1 MNVWKR
7 LQTQAPEATSVEQE
21 MKRNRFFGWRDVIV
35 CLLIV
40 GFFLLT
46 KNGLGLGLGGY
57 GGLAPVL
64 EETRFG
70 VTGMDGT
77 THFFTYSEVES
88 IELRSDLSNF
98 LQNEKGTLVEGKD
111 QKRVCS
117 GLFHNDAFG
126 DYQLHVQ
133 TQLHN
138 FIIVHAPD
146 GVLVFALESDETTQ
160 SLYEHFIESGAQ
172 PA

>member
-1 MNVWKR
+1 MDFMKKQEDRPPETASVMEEIKR
-7 LQTQAPEATSVEQE
+7 D
-21 MKRNRFFGWRDVIV
+21 RRFGLRDIIV

-70 VTGMDGT
+70 VTGVDGT

-88 IELRSDLSNF
+88 IELRSDLSDF
-98 LQNEKGTLVEGKD
+98 LRNEKGTLVEGKD

-138 FIIVHAPD
+138 FIIVHAPE

-160 SLYEHFIESGAQ
+160 SLYEYFVESGAK

>member
-1 MNVWKR
+1 MDFMKKQEDRPPETASVMEEIKR
-7 LQTQAPEATSVEQE
+7 D
-21 MKRNRFFGWRDVIV
+21 RRFGLRDIIV

-46 KNGLGLGLGGY
+46 KNGLGLGLT
-57 GGLAPVL
+57 PVL

-70 VTGMDGT
+70 VTGVDGT

-146 GVLVFALESDETTQ
+146 GVLVFALESDETTK
-160 SLYEHFIESGAQ
+160 SLYEYFMEQ
-172 PA
+172 REELMK